1 MTTLRAALYA
11 RYSSDNQRRTSI
23 DDQLRLA
30 RERCAREGWHVVA
43 EHHDAEIS
51 AATPVGHRPGSRA
64 LVAGALAGAYDV
76 LVLEA
81 LDRLARNLGDQERV
95 VERLEYRGIRIVCT
109 SDGYDSALD
118 GREITRGV
126 RGLFNAQYLRD
137 LSKKTHRGQAGTFA
151 RGRHVGGLQYGYR
164 SEPTAD
170 GTGRVLAVD
179 AAQAAVVVR
188 VYEAFAG
195 GDSTRAIAHRL
206 NAEGVPAPRGG
217 TWAVSCIQGSAA
229 RGLGLLHA
237 EIYRGVQTWNR
248 RRWVKDPDTGKRTYV
263 ERPREEWQVREAPA
277 LRIVS
282 DELWARVCERMRR
295 ADAGIRRKGKG
306 ATPRTLFGAGALR
319 CAGCGAAIVAI
330 NSQRYGCSA
339 HKDRGAVVCRNSA
352 TVRRDALER
361 RLLGVVRDELLA
373 PAALAELQAEVRRLL
388 AERGKASRSERT
400 AAQARLQTLEGEIG
414 RIVDAIAA
422 VGVSQALQARLAAAE
437 RERDELTAL
446 AGATTVGAI
455 AIAPPQIADALA
467 RYRRHVLDLQ
477 RALTDGAGAED
488 LTRTREILAA
498 MLGTV
503 VIGRDAATG
512 EDYADLEEPAERLL
526 LAAVG
531 ESLGMVAGARNSSRR
546 RIVIGR

>member
-1 MTTLRAALYA
+1 MMPRAALYA

-95 VERLEYRGIRIVCT
+95 VERLEYRGVRIVCT

-195 GDSTRAIAHRL
+195 GGLLVELDF
-206 NAEGVPAPRGG
+206 APRDVLEELRL
-217 TWAVSCIQGSAA
+217 ADRAPLALAA
-229 RGLGLLHA
+229 LR
-237 EIYRGVQTWNR
+237 
-248 RRWVKDPDTGKRTYV
+248 
-263 ERPREEWQVREAPA
+263 PA
-277 LRIVS
+277 LF
-282 DELWARVCERMRR
+282 D
-295 ADAGIRRKGKG
+295 
-306 ATPRTLFGAGALR
+306 GAGDSS
-319 CAGCGAAIVAI
+319 GAAI
-330 NSQRYGCSA
+330 
-339 HKDRGAVVCRNSA
+339 
-352 TVRRDALER
+352 
-361 RLLGVVRDELLA
+361 
-373 PAALAELQAEVRRLL
+373 
-388 AERGKASRSERT
+388 T
-400 AAQARLQTLEGEIG
+400 AAHASGSSPSSHM
-414 RIVDAIAA
+414 A
-422 VGVSQALQARLAAAE
+422 S
-437 RERDELTAL
+437 
-446 AGATTVGAI
+446 
-455 AIAPPQIADALA
+455 ADARPRTTSVHCVVAA
-467 RYRRHVLDLQ
+467 R
-477 RALTDGAGAED
+477 
-488 LTRTREILAA
+488 
-498 MLGTV
+498 
-503 VIGRDAATG
+503 
-512 EDYADLEEPAERLL
+512 
-526 LAAVG
+526 
-531 ESLGMVAGARNSSRR
+531 
-546 RIVIGR
+546 